1 MLYIT
6 VMCIL
11 HFMFFANDLLLT
23 IYFIFIL
30 DYGNDVNCCCSVTK
44 TCPTL
49 CDPIDCS
56 TQYVSKFEKLS
67 SGHRK

>member
-6 VMCIL
+6 VMCIS

-30 DYGNDVNCCCSVTK
+30 DYGNDIRQK
-44 TCPTL
+44 A
-49 CDPIDCS
+49 I
-56 TQYVSKFEKLS
+56 LS
-67 SGHRK
+67 DFLI